1 MSEFNKT
8 VGSRIRK
15 CRTEMGLTMK
25 ELGDRVNLS
34 EGNIQRYE
42 TGKIKSLD
50 ANLLMEISDVLG
62 VKPGYLMGWTNQKD
76 NHCNYKLFPC
86 SISAG
91 VLENVEATNN
101 YEMIAIA
108 DSIMGKY
115 SGRSDIIILKVN
127 GDSMNKTIPNQSLI
141 VVDTRAK
148 RVTDVNDG
156 DIVVFSNFG
165 EYSVKRFFNDKENQ
179 RFLFKPD
186 SHNELFTTIE
196 IKYELALDVRLIGK
210 VVKYIVNLD

>member
-15 CRTEMGLTMK
+15 CRTEMGMSMK
-25 ELGDRVNLS
+25 ELGEKVDLS

-50 ANLLMEISDVLG
+50 ANLLMEIADILG
-62 VKPGYLMGWTNQKD
+62 VKPDYLMGWTNQKN
-76 NHCNYKLFPC
+76 NHNNYKLFPC

-101 YEMIAIA
+101 FETIAIA
-108 DSIMGKY
+108 DTIMGKY
-115 SGRSDIIILKVN
+115 AGRSDVIILKVN
-127 GDSMNKTIPNQSLI
+127 GDSMNKTIPNKSLI
-141 VVDTRAK
+141 VVDTRIS
-148 RVTDVNDG
+148 RVTDVHDG

-186 SHNELFTTIE
+186 SYNELFTTIE
-196 IKYELALDVRLIGK
+196 IRYDLALDVRLIGK